1 MVQNP
6 NIPKPKKRTEEQ
18 KVFQEPIKV
27 ILGGQEYE
35 IKPLV
40 IKYSRPWR
48 KKVVDLVATLPKY
61 AQATT
66 NKPEEF
72 EQAIKLLMVESQDA
86 IIDLFFEYAKELDQ
100 GKIEEM
106 ATEAEIAIAFEV
118 VIDLAF
124 PLSETLPILL
134 EGREKPPRSG
144 KG

>member
-1 MVQNP
+1 MAE
-6 NIPKPKKRTEEQ
+6 RTEEQ

-61 AQATT
+61 AQVDT

-72 EQAIKLLMVESQDA
+72 EQAIKLLMVESQDT

-100 GKIEEM
+100 GKIEEK
-106 ATEAEIAIAFEV
+106 ATEGEIAIAFQV
-118 VIDLAF
+118 VMNLAF
-124 PLSETLPILL
+124 PLSETLPALL
-134 EGREKPPRSG
+134 EPKPSQSG